1 MSRIN
6 VAQPGL
12 SQGSATVVRM
22 RQLLG
27 DARVS
32 TADQQP
38 HLQGRRPPAS
48 RLVPGVHRDRQRR
61 PHRRPMH
68 SARSWMAACTAR
80 LPPPTSS
87 SNLAARQALER
98 ICPMM
103 GCLRRCRRPGS
114 LLEARWS
121 VSTVCDAALEP
132 LAFGA
137 LQRAGCQ
144 HGPDR
149 RPHQALCVR
158 RHRAVR
164 SDGEGDRR
172 HSACHPIS
180 VGCALIIPMI
190 IQTILLDPSG
200 PTGHPT

>member
-1 MSRIN
+1 MPPWSLVAWGLKRPELVSEIN

-27 DARVS
+27 YARVS

-61 PHRRPMH
+61 PHRPSDAQRALLDGSLHRPLDP
-68 SARSWMAACTAR
+68 AAHQ
-80 LPPPTSS
+80 LLD
-87 SNLAARQALER
+87 LAARQALGR

-103 GCLRRCRRPGS
+103 GCLGRCRRPGS

-121 VSTVCDAALEP
+121 LATVCL
-132 LAFGA
+132 
-137 LQRAGCQ
+137 
-144 HGPDR
+144 
-149 RPHQALCVR
+149 R
-158 RHRAVR
+158 RHFGVARLRRLAAGRTPAWSR
-164 SDGEGDRR
+164 SPSSPKCCACVVIERCPATAKATGDAELAAAR
-172 HSACHPIS
+172 
-180 VGCALIIPMI
+180 GCERC
-190 IQTILLDPSG
+190 
-200 PTGHPT
+200 